1 MPVDIKKEFSLGTNP
16 WGGHTPIGGTTSP
29 YNNGLFGIL
38 SVIINNIFVIATIIL
53 FIFIIVG
60 GLGMILNAGNAEKQQ
75 QGSKTITSALT
86 GFLIVFASYWIIR
99 IIEILTG
106 FTILSL

>member
-1 MPVDIKKEFSLGTNP
+1 MPVIIEDQFSLGTTNA
-16 WGGHTPIGGTTSP
+16 GGITPIKGSA
-29 YNNGLFGIL
+29 YQDGLFGIL

-53 FIFIIVG
+53 FIFIVVG

-86 GFLIVFASYWIIR
+86 GFLIIFASYWIIK
-99 IIEILTG
+99 IIEALTG